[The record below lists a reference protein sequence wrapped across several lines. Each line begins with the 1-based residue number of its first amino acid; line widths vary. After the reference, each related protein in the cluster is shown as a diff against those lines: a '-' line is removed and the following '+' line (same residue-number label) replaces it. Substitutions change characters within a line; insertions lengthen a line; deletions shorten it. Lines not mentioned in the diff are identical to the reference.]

1 MTELKSKRAAR
12 TNKQSREVLLTPQH
26 DEWVNKHMQGK
37 WSRNAVIE
45 NCIEIAMGHVEQSAV
60 QAEAITKT
68 LTAMQTQMD
77 TMAHQLRM
85 LLAIANFDAKLQ
97 YMDVKPL
104 SYADHAL
111 KVKELADRMGGKN
124 DSAQ

>member
-1 MTELKSKRAAR
+1 MSEFRSKRAAR
-12 TNKQSREVLLTPQH
+12 PNKPRHDVLLTPEH
-26 DEWVNKHMQGK
+26 DEWVNKQMQGK

-68 LTAMQTQMD
+68 LTAMQAQMD